1 MKKELIV
8 CIVND
13 GFSDMVMDAARQG
26 GATGGTIINAR
37 GSARAEA
44 EKKYKINIH
53 EDKDIVLIVANI
65 DVKDDI
71 MHSLYQRVG
80 LNTAAHGIVFTVPI
94 DDTVGFKDDTPLE
107 HQDLTDQE

>member
-13 GFSDMVMDAARQG
+13 GFSDMAMDAARQG

-44 EKKYKINIH
+44 EKKYKISIH
-53 EDKDIVLIVANI
+53 EDKDIVLIVANL

-80 LNTAAHGIVFTVPI
+80 LNTPAHGIVFTVPI